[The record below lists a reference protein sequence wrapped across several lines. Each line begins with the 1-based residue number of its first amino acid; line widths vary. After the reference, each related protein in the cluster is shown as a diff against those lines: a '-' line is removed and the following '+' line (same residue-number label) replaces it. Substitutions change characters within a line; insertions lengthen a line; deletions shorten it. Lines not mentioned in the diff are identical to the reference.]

1 MELNGRSSPQM
12 LRRYGARAR
21 RTCDRTWSASTDHTT
36 RLRAGV
42 QATARSRPP
51 PARGERRRTLAA
63 QPAETRPR
71 LAHAAFR
78 RRQFS
83 SSCDDRLVLPRTAA
97 AADSPSQL
105 NDLEVPRSAS
115 YSHAEMRA
123 LRIRILM
130 RWFVCRYPDRSDR
143 QFRIVIHDRVPNI
156 DSALEDRQCKCH
168 ARRPYQ

>member
-83 SSCDDRLVLPRTAA
+83 SSCGDRIPRMTTVSSCHVRQQLP
-97 AADSPSQL
+97 
-105 NDLEVPRSAS
+105 
-115 YSHAEMRA
+115 A
-123 LRIRILM
+123 L
-130 RWFVCRYPDRSDR
+130 PA
-143 QFRIVIHDRVPNI
+143 N
-156 DSALEDRQCKCH
+156 
-168 ARRPYQ
+168 